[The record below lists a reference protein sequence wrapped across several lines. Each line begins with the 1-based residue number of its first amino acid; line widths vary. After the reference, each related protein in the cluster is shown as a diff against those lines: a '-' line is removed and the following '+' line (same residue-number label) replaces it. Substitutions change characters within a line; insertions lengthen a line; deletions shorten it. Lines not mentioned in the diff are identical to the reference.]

1 MPPSVWT
8 MNQKSND
15 KSYQGIP
22 LLLVLL
28 LVLLLAAKTVHVPG
42 AKPVRCQS
50 PVFVELKG
58 DVAWPR
64 VVAAC
69 EPLDLSDGATAKW
82 VFGVRLGGDLKTG
95 AGPLRSGTALDVK
108 IEGGKVSLSKAE
120 MSPFYKATLG
130 IPILI
135 NDANPDALT
144 AVPGIGLKLARRIVW
159 ERDRRGGFRRFE
171 ELMTISG
178 IGPGLYKRIRP
189 HLAL

>member
-1 MPPSVWT
+1 MPPSIWK
-8 MNQKSND
+8 MSRKSND
-15 KSYQGIP
+15 RSYQGIP
-22 LLLVLL
+22 LLLVSL
-28 LVLLLAAKTVHVPG
+28 LVLPLAARTAQVPG
-42 AKPVRCQS
+42 PKPVRCPS

-58 DVAWPR
+58 DVPWPS
-64 VVAAC
+64 VFAAC
-69 EPLDLSDGATAKW
+69 EPLDLSDGSTAKR
-82 VFGVRLGGDLKTG
+82 VFGDLVVGDVRIG
-95 AGPLRSGTALDVK
+95 AGSLGSGTTLDVK
-108 IEGGKVSLSKAE
+108 IEAGKVFLSTGE

-159 ERDRRGGFRRFE
+159 ERDRRGGFRRVE

-178 IGPGLYKRIRP
+178 IGPGLYKRIKP